1 MVSVPPWQLPTSEL
15 TTLYLKNIPLCGE
28 LISTEYFRLL
38 LLHMDPVLH
47 EIKMKHVFQLY
58 PKQNS
63 ISTGAARLELSDPGS

>member
-47 EIKMKHVFQLY
+47 EIKMKRFSALSQ
-58 PKQNS
+58 
-63 ISTGAARLELSDPGS
+63 AELNLHWSS